1 MQINVENVCCSF
13 VFGFDKGNRTVA
25 DKNKPD
31 QEPVEESSAE
41 DVAEAAVVEKNAT
54 SGGDS
59 LDVSDPADE
68 VTFEAEAEAEAEAT
82 PVLAEEKIIERTV
95 KKRSGFVPA
104 LIGGVV
110 AAGIGFVVGNGGLS
124 PQSSGSVEAIAA
136 LEAKLVDQSDQIAK
150 LTKSLNEIPDVSG
163 LSDQV
168 KALSDRLPSVESD
181 LGTVNSSLETLV
193 GQVGLLDDRLT
204 ALEKR
209 PIEASVSAEASAA
222 FEAELKN
229 LRDSLALQRGEVEKM
244 VADAQA
250 LEAKASAELRTA
262 TNTAILPRLHG
273 LLDAGRPY
281 TELVAELNAGGVDV
295 PDALAVSADKGVET
309 LSELRA
315 SFAPA
320 ARTALADARDAEKGT
335 GVIAFLR
342 RQTGARSVT
351 PQEGDDPD
359 AILSR
364 AQAAL
369 VDGDLSNVLRELNSL
384 PEAAQ
389 PALADWE
396 QAAQTRL
403 SAVEGA
409 NALAS
414 SMNSN

>member
-1 MQINVENVCCSF
+1 MRINIGNICCSF

-31 QEPVEESSAE
+31 QKPVEDPSAE
-41 DVAEAAVVEKNAT
+41 DVAEA
-54 SGGDS
+54 
-59 LDVSDPADE
+59 
-68 VTFEAEAEAEAEAT
+68 EAAA
-82 PVLAEEKIIERTV
+82 VLAEKKIIERTV
-95 KKRSGFVPA
+95 EKRGGFVPA

-124 PQSSGSVEAIAA
+124 PQSSGSADAIAA

-150 LTKSLNEIPDVSG
+150 LTKALNESPDVSG

-168 KALSDRLPSVESD
+168 KALSDKLPLVETD
-181 LGTVNSSLETLV
+181 LGTVKSSIESLT
-193 GQVGLLDDRLT
+193 GQVGPLGDRLT
-204 ALEKR
+204 ALEKQ
-209 PIEASVSAEASAA
+209 PTEATAA
-222 FEAELKN
+222 FEAEFKKLQ
-229 LRDSLALQRGEVEKM
+229 DSLAAQRGEVEKM

-250 LEAKASAELRTA
+250 LEAKASAEARIA
-262 TNTAILPRLHG
+262 TNAVILSRLHG
-273 LLDAGRPY
+273 LLDAGQPY
-281 TELVAELNAGGVDV
+281 IELVAELKAGGVDV
-295 PDALAVSADKGVET
+295 PDALTASADKGVET

-315 SFAPA
+315 SFALV
-320 ARTALADARDAEKGT
+320 ARTALADARDADKGT
-335 GVIAFLR
+335 GVIAFLQ
-342 RQTGARSVT
+342 RQIGARSVT

-364 AQAAL
+364 TQAAL
-369 VDGDLSNVLRELNSL
+369 ADGDLSNVLSELKSL
-384 PEAAQ
+384 PDAAQ

-403 SAVEGA
+403 SAVEAA